1 MNYTVKKQSD
11 GFSLIELIVIAGLF
25 GLIVLVG
32 VLMLGNE
39 RAKTRDAQRL
49 ADMTRV
55 QAAMQL
61 LYFEKMSY
69 AEAADGCKQAGDP
82 VAACGLGRYLPGF
95 GTLRDP
101 GKFSYTVGEVPD
113 IDSYRFEFTL
123 ERGYGTLAA
132 GKHQLTKSGIQ

>member
-1 MNYTVKKQSD
+1 
-11 GFSLIELIVIAGLF
+11 L
-25 GLIVLVG
+25 
-32 VLMLGNE
+32 LGNE

-69 AEAADGCKQAGDP
+69 IEAADGCKQAGDA

-101 GKFSYTVGEVPD
+101 GKFAYTVGEVPD
-113 IDSYRFEFTL
+113 IDSYRFDFTL
-123 ERGYGTLAA
+123 ERGYGNLSA
-132 GKHQLTKSGIQ
+132 GKHSLTKSGIQ